1 MAVGFSSFF
10 FHPTTTNVI
19 KLFYVLVAAA
29 VPTFGSSQ
37 ENLTFNFFFLRCCS
51 HFPPKLKL
59 RKLFLKF
66 LNKSNSI
73 YMCFET
79 SFYCK
84 TFRKKIPLASS
95 SLKRNSLVLTSFS
108 VIEFRSVVTK
118 RNGNNSKQR
127 RCQIE
132 LFNFLGIYRWKRKRI
147 ILSASFD
154 SGKRQRSLSGLVV
167 N

>member
-1 MAVGFSSFF
+1 MNEKGTLGHFIYNCLINYSEKNFGRKFKSQRGGKNFWFWNKVEFVAVGFSSFF

-19 KLFYVLVAAA
+19 KLFYVLVAAV

-84 TFRKKIPLASS
+84 TFRKK
-95 SLKRNSLVLTSFS
+95 NSVGVFVPKTKFS
-108 VIEFRSVVTK
+108 RSH
-118 RNGNNSKQR
+118 
-127 RCQIE
+127 I
-132 LFNFLGIYRWKRKRI
+132 FLGY
-147 ILSASFD
+147 
-154 SGKRQRSLSGLVV
+154 QV
-167 N
+167 